1 MSDKQ
6 TQPVAVHFRF
16 DNTAFEAPSGLTIAA
31 GLLFNGIFSWRTTR
45 VAGMPRGL
53 FCGIGT
59 CFDCLVDV
67 NDSVA
72 VRACMTVLSE
82 GDDVRTSRSTGGPR
96 HA

>member
-16 DNTAFEAPSGLTIAA
+16 DGTAFEAPGGLTIAA
-31 GLLFNGIFSWRTTR
+31 GLLFNGISSWRTTR
-45 VAGMPRGL
+45 VAGTPRGL

-82 GDDVRTSRSTGGPR
+82 GDDVRTSPSTGGAR
-96 HA
+96 RA

>member
-1 MSDKQ
+1 MSVEAAYV
-6 TQPVAVHFRF
+6 PVHFHF
-16 DNTAFEAPSGLTIAA
+16 DGAELQAPSGLTIAA
-31 GLLFNGIFSWRTTR
+31 GLLYNGVLSWRTTR

-67 NDSVA
+67 NDSRA
-72 VRACMTVLSE
+72 VRACLTVLRE
-82 GDDVRTSRSTGGPR
+82 GDDVRTSSSTGGPA